1 MERKEAAMRTGT
13 CILTALVLATS
24 LDAQQPSS
32 PAPRATPLVGNQ
44 APAPEPPLEIWAIDL
59 DPSGQTFSFGKPAL
73 EGDVYVFTA
82 WPERKTARLSRTKV
96 KKVTQ
101 RTKDINQELVYR
113 VDLVPTGR
121 VIARENPVLKGKT
134 YVLKTW
140 RDGTLMSLR
149 KEDIKAIT
157 RVTGI
162 PAFRIQQEERGG
174 ARIDNLPME
183 GGGMVTILP
192 GGEPAAAEPAQAQ
205 PDPNTGNWLY
215 MGEPGVTDAYA
226 PPSAVV
232 ASPGDVPK
240 AAPTPQPPR

>member
-1 MERKEAAMRTGT
+1 MEREEAAMRTGT

-24 LDAQQPSS
+24 LDAQEPSS

-44 APAPEPPLEIWAIDL
+44 APAPEPPL
-59 DPSGQTFSFGKPAL
+59 
-73 EGDVYVFTA
+73 
-82 WPERKTARLSRTKV
+82 
-96 KKVTQ
+96 
-101 RTKDINQELVYR
+101 
-113 VDLVPTGR
+113 
-121 VIARENPVLKGKT
+121 
-134 YVLKTW
+134 
-140 RDGTLMSLR
+140 
-149 KEDIKAIT
+149 
-157 RVTGI
+157 
-162 PAFRIQQEERGG
+162 
-174 ARIDNLPME
+174 IDNLPME

-192 GGEPAAAEPAQAQ
+192 GGEPAAVEPFQAQ

>member
-1 MERKEAAMRTGT
+1 MRTGT
-13 CILTALVLATS
+13 CILTALVLAAS
-24 LDAQQPSS
+24 LDAQQPAS
-32 PAPRATPLVGNQ
+32 PAPRATPLVGSQ
-44 APAPEPPLEIWAIDL
+44 APAPEPPLEIWQFDL
-59 DPSGQTFSFGKPAL
+59 DPSGQGFSLGKPVL

-82 WPERKTARLSRTKV
+82 WPDRQVVRLPRNKV

-101 RTKDINQELVYR
+101 RTKDINQEVVYR

-121 VIARENPVLKGKT
+121 VITAENPVLKGKT

-149 KEDIKAIT
+149 VEDVKAIT

-162 PAFRIQQEERGG
+162 PAFRIKQEERGG

-183 GGGMVTILP
+183 GAGTVTILP
-192 GGEPAAAEPAQAQ
+192 GGEPAAPAPAQGQ
-205 PDPNTGNWLY
+205 PDPNTGNWRY
-215 MGEPGVTDAYA
+215 QGEPGVTDAYA

-232 ASPGDVPK
+232 SSPGDVPK
-240 AAPTPQPPR
+240 AAPTPQPPPR

>member
-1 MERKEAAMRTGT
+1 MRTGI
-13 CILTALVLATS
+13 CILAALVLATR
-24 LDAQQPSS
+24 LDAQAPSS
-32 PAPRATPLVGNQ
+32 PAPRATPLVGSK
-44 APAPEPPLEIWAIDL
+44 APAPVQMLEIWQFDL
-59 DPSGQTFSFGKPAL
+59 DPSGQAFSLGKPVL

-82 WPERKTARLSRTKV
+82 WPDRQTVRLSRARV
-96 KKVTQ
+96 KKVSQ
-101 RTKDINQELVYR
+101 RTKDINQEVVYR

-121 VIARENPVLKGKT
+121 VIARDNPVLKGKT

-149 KEDIKAIT
+149 MEDVKAIT

-183 GGGMVTILP
+183 GGGTVTILP
-192 GGEPAAAEPAQAQ
+192 GGPQVAPVPAPAQ
-205 PDPNTGNWLY
+205 PDSGQGNWLY
-215 MGEPGVTDAYA
+215 QGEPGVTDAYA

-240 AAPTPQPPR
+240 AAPTPQPQPPR